1 MTENLPQK
9 QVQGRFQEAICNK
22 RSYNK
27 LEKTNKLITTYHDE
41 INKKTILRLRELLNT
56 LPSFCSQYFRGIQ
69 EYTSSRTRVAYA
81 YDIRI
86 FFEYLHDSNPIFK
99 KTPIREYRL
108 EILDQI
114 TRIDIEEYLEHCSYY
129 TKDGK
134 EYMNDERGKARKLA
148 SLRSFYNYF
157 SRNEMIEKNP
167 AALVQMPKLHEKEI
181 IRLDPDEVAILL
193 DTVETG
199 EKLTK
204 KQLQYHEKN
213 KLRDIALLTLML
225 GTGIRVSECVGIDIS
240 DVDFKNSGVKV
251 RRKGGYEAVIY
262 FGEEVKL
269 ALLDYLEQ
277 RSNITPIKGYENAL
291 FLSMQNKRITVRAV
305 ENLVKKYASVVTTLK
320 KITPHKLR
328 STYGTTLYRETG
340 DIYLVADVLGHK
352 DVNTTRKHYAALEED
367 RRRQAAKAVILREKR
382 K

>member
-1 MTENLPQK
+1 
-9 QVQGRFQEAICNK
+9 
-22 RSYNK
+22 
-27 LEKTNKLITTYHDE
+27 
-41 INKKTILRLRELLNT
+41 
-56 LPSFCSQYFRGIQ
+56 
-69 EYTSSRTRVAYA
+69 
-81 YDIRI
+81 
-86 FFEYLHDSNPIFK
+86 
-99 KTPIREYRL
+99 
-108 EILDQI
+108 
-114 TRIDIEEYLEHCSYY
+114 
-129 TKDGK
+129 
-134 EYMNDERGKARKLA
+134 
-148 SLRSFYNYF
+148 
-157 SRNEMIEKNP
+157 MIEKNP